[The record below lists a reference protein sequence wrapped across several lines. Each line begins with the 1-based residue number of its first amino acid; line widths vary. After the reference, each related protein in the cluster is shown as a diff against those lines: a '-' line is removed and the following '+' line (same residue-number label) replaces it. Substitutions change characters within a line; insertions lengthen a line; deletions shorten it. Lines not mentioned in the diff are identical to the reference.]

1 METSYDL
8 WAEIKKKWSRLNLLQ
23 TDRVQ
28 LHSRGGGHL
37 SSQSFH
43 FLLMKFVFLIFFGAV
58 LRLNSC
64 FFCPDWADD
73 AVDHRCTRSLSQML
87 FAEHVEW
94 FLSAPGGSA
103 LGKYLQRGAIDQSA
117 AATNPADFIDCG

>member
-8 WAEIKKKWSRLNLLQ
+8 WAEIKKKVEQIKLITNR
-23 TDRVQ
+23 
-28 LHSRGGGHL
+28 
-37 SSQSFH
+37 QSAITQQRRRP
-43 FLLMKFVFLIFFGAV
+43 FVFAELSFPPYEVCFFIFFWSCFAV
-58 LRLNSC
+58 ENSW

-73 AVDHRCTRSLSQML
+73 GVDHRCTRSLSQML
-87 FAEHVEW
+87 FAEHVER

-117 AATNPADFIDCG
+117 DFIDCG